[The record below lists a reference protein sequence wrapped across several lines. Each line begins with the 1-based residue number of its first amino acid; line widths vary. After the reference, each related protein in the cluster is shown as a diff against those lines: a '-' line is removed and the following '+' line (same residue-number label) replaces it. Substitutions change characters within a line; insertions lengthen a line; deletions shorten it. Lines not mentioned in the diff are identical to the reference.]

1 MEDIKSLTS
10 LYDALRSA
18 YEKIKGLFYSMPVE
32 KQKLYSATTIK
43 TLHDLNQQIQFLE
56 NIINLKSINN

>member
-1 MEDIKSLTS
+1 MVDIKSLTS
-10 LYDALRSA
+10 LYNALRSA
-18 YEKIKGLFYSMPVE
+18 YEDIKGLFLLMPVE
-32 KQKLYSATTIK
+32 KQKLYSATTLK

>member
-1 MEDIKSLTS
+1 MVDIKSITS

-18 YEKIKGLFYSMPVE
+18 YEDIKGLFLLMPVE
-32 KQKLYSATTIK
+32 KQKLYSATTLK

>member
-10 LYDALRSA
+10 LYDSLRSA

-43 TLHDLNQQIQFLE
+43 TLSDLNQQIQFLE